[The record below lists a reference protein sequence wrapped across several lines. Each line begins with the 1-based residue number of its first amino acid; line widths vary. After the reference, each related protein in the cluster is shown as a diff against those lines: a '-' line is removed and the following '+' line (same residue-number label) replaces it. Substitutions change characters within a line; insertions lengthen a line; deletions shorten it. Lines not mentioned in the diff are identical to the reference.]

1 MLSWFRTLFAP
12 APLRQERFGK
22 PVALI
27 GGEPC
32 GIGRPIGQIEEDD
45 AGENDGGDGLDDEKP
60 LPTGKAEPAMEIEQ
74 QAGNRGADHG
84 GKRNGSHEIAD
95 DTRAVLGR
103 KPQRQIEDDARK
115 EARLRSAKQG
125 SQEIEGVLVAESGGA
140 QCRE

>member
-1 MLSWFRTLFAP
+1 MPIKSDNIWRGRDQRGQECVEAKSLDDLRQKEAQAVIGRDRAEIDQAQADHASIEQRLHDRVSTHRLAP

-84 GKRNGSHEIAD
+84 E
-95 DTRAVLGR
+95 
-103 KPQRQIEDDARK
+103 P
-115 EARLRSAKQG
+115 
-125 SQEIEGVLVAESGGA
+125 
-140 QCRE
+140 